1 MSAALQSR
9 ERKRIRVRLRG
20 IVQGVGF
27 RPFVYNLAIRLR
39 LGGYV
44 LNSSAGLLAEAEG
57 SPASVA
63 IFVRAI
69 IAEAPP
75 LACIEETETSE
86 IPALG
91 ETAFAIRHSTAESGE
106 FALISPD
113 LATCADCLREFT
125 DPRNRRYRYPFTNC
139 TNCGPRYTIV
149 RDTPY
154 DRAATTMA
162 VFPLCDACRKE
173 YEDPTDRRFHAQPN
187 ACPVCGPSLSEP
199 IREAIERLAAG
210 QIVAL
215 KGLGGFNL
223 ACDAR
228 NETAICLLRARKRR
242 SEKPFAIMCRDLAAV
257 ERICEVTEP
266 DRSAL
271 ASPAHPIVVLLRKDS
286 DIPGAIAPGNRTLGV
301 MLPYTPLHH
310 LLFDGAP
317 YDALV
322 MTSGNLS
329 EEPIV
334 TSNQAALELLT
345 PVADWQ
351 LLHNRDIYMRVDDSV
366 VRTFEGQTRVLR
378 RSRGFA
384 PQTIRL
390 EAALPE
396 LLACGGELKNAFCL
410 TKGHHAIM
418 SQHIGDLEN
427 LETLTFFEETLDNLK
442 KLFRVEPCA
451 VAHDLH
457 PLYLST
463 RLAMGMRGLRQIGV
477 QHHHAHIAS
486 CMAENGLTGETI
498 GVALDGT
505 GYGTDGRIWGGE
517 FLAAGYHGFVRH
529 AHFRYVALAG
539 GDTAVRE
546 PWRSAWSYLM
556 DTFGENPPG
565 LLGSV
570 PGQRLAMVQRMI
582 ATALNTVQTSSCG
595 RLFDAVAA
603 IIGLRGEVTFE
614 AQAAIELENISDP
627 LETGSYEFAIEPG
640 EPMRVDF
647 RPAIA
652 RIAAEV
658 VSGNSPSSIA
668 ARFHNTVAAAVAETC
683 RRIRAQTG
691 MNRVCLSGGV
701 FQNMRLLAA
710 TTNELRCAAFQVFL
724 HAKVPPNDGGIALG
738 QAMIA
743 AATLRQAE

>member
-1 MSAALQSR
+1 M
-9 ERKRIRVRLRG
+9 
-20 IVQGVGF
+20 
-27 RPFVYNLAIRLR
+27 
-39 LGGYV
+39 
-44 LNSSAGLLAEAEG
+44 
-57 SPASVA
+57 A

-199 IREAIERLAAG
+199 IREAIDRLTAG
-210 QIVAL
+210 LIVAL

-228 NETAICLLRARKRR
+228 NETAIRLLRSRKRR
-242 SEKPFAIMCRDLAAV
+242 SEKPFAVMCRDLAAV

-271 ASPAHPIVVLLRKDS
+271 AEPGPSHRRLARKDS

-310 LLFDGAP
+310 LLFDHGAP

-345 PVADWQ
+345 PVADWH

-378 RSRGFA
+378 RSRGYA

-390 EAALPE
+390 EAAS
-396 LLACGGELKNAFCL
+396 AG
-410 TKGHHAIM
+410 T
-418 SQHIGDLEN
+418 S
-427 LETLTFFEETLDNLK
+427 
-442 KLFRVEPCA
+442 
-451 VAHDLH
+451 
-457 PLYLST
+457 
-463 RLAMGMRGLRQIGV
+463 GLRRR
-477 QHHHAHIAS
+477 
-486 CMAENGLTGETI
+486 AEERLLPDQG
-498 GVALDGT
+498 APRD
-505 GYGTDGRIWGGE
+505 
-517 FLAAGYHGFVRH
+517 H
-529 AHFRYVALAG
+529 
-539 GDTAVRE
+539 E
-546 PWRSAWSYLM
+546 PAYWRS
-556 DTFGENPPG
+556 GESG
-565 LLGSV
+565 
-570 PGQRLAMVQRMI
+570 
-582 ATALNTVQTSSCG
+582 
-595 RLFDAVAA
+595 DA
-603 IIGLRGEVTFE
+603 
-614 AQAAIELENISDP
+614 D
-627 LETGSYEFAIEPG
+627 
-640 EPMRVDF
+640 
-647 RPAIA
+647 
-652 RIAAEV
+652 
-658 VSGNSPSSIA
+658 
-668 ARFHNTVAAAVAETC
+668 
-683 RRIRAQTG
+683 
-691 MNRVCLSGGV
+691 V
-701 FQNMRLLAA
+701 F
-710 TTNELRCAAFQVFL
+710 
-724 HAKVPPNDGGIALG
+724 
-738 QAMIA
+738 
-743 AATLRQAE
+743 